1 MALINFKGYNRLI
14 DDKRSVLQMAKYKM
28 IVTDMD
34 YTLLNKE
41 KTISERNKNA
51 LKAAMD
57 KGIHVVVATGRIY
70 TSALYYAKL
79 LGISTPIIASNGAII
94 RDEDTDNTLYQCLLP
109 DKAIDEMIR
118 LTRETGLY
126 CHFFSKDTIFTE
138 RLINVSTRYT
148 EWNKYMAEKDQ
159 VKIKLLDRFEDMTEF
174 EKSEIFKAVVVDE
187 DESKLQ
193 YIREEVLKTGIVTV
207 SKSLPDNIEVM
218 NKDVSKGNA
227 VATLAEMYCVDQ
239 SEIITIG
246 DNENDISMIEYA
258 GLGVAMGNA
267 EQCLKDKADYVTADY
282 LDDGVGLVVEKFI
295 LD

>member
-1 MALINFKGYNRLI
+1 MIKTITRGVFLHM
-14 DDKRSVLQMAKYKM
+14 VKYKM

-34 YTLLNKE
+34 YTLLNKD
-41 KTISERNKNA
+41 KNVSEINKNA

-57 KGIHVVVATGRIY
+57 KGVHVVVATGRIY
-70 TSALYYAKL
+70 TSALYYARL
-79 LGISTPIIASNGAII
+79 LGVSAPIIASNGAII
-94 RDEDTDNTLYQCLLP
+94 RDEHADMTLYQCLLP
-109 DKAIDEMIR
+109 DTAIDEMIR
-118 LTRETGLY
+118 LTREKGLY

-148 EWNKYMAEKDQ
+148 EWNKYMEEEDQ
-159 VKIKLLDRFEDMTEF
+159 VKIKLLDSFEQMTEY
-174 EKSEIFKAVVVDE
+174 EKSSIFKAVVVDD

-193 YIREEVLKTGIVTV
+193 YIREEILKTGIVSV
-207 SKSLPDNIEVM
+207 SRSLADNIEVM
-218 NKDVSKGNA
+218 NKEVSKGYA
-227 VATLAEMYCVDQ
+227 VSKLAEMFSIDK

-282 LDDGVGLVVEKFI
+282 MDDGVAMVIEKFI
-295 LD
+295 L